1 MAEVSE
7 LDGKMIELIK
17 KFYVQNETDELK
29 KTFHDHI
36 TKKLEERIKSVLDG
50 CGKKEKVCHH
60 IWQNTPIIE
69 IISQMESAQMA
80 KAINYIV
87 PKELYTPTR
96 ANFFEDYRAEI
107 VEIRNQLAHCVSKEK
122 DGRKYS

>member
-1 MAEVSE
+1 
-7 LDGKMIELIK
+7 
-17 KFYVQNETDELK
+17 
-29 KTFHDHI
+29 
-36 TKKLEERIKSVLDG
+36 
-50 CGKKEKVCHH
+50 
-60 IWQNTPIIE
+60 
-69 IISQMESAQMA
+69 MESAQMA

-122 DGRKYS
+122 DGKEILITRKGDKTFTDEDIKEIRKNILKYSEIFSNLLQ